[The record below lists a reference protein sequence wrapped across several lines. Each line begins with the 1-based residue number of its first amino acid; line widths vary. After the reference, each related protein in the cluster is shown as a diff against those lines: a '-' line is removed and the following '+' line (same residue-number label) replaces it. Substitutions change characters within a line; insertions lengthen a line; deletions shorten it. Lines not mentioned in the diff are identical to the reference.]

1 MGPVYALID
10 ENGEEEAKPASK
22 EDAGFM
28 FKPVGS
34 GVQDIPSVLVA
45 AEAAGAEYVI
55 VEQDQSPE
63 RPAMEAAKMSRD
75 YLKSIG
81 Q

>member
-1 MGPVYALID
+1 MHLKDFECKNFNMGPVYALID

-34 GVQDIPSVLVA
+34 GVTDV
-45 AEAAGAEYVI
+45 
-55 VEQDQSPE
+55 
-63 RPAMEAAKMSRD
+63 RP
-75 YLKSIG
+75 Y
-81 Q
+81 